1 MLSQKCKWRETMQN
15 HLFFINPSRGGMH
28 GFSWLFTAYYSWKSC
43 LILNNKLA
51 SHPQTH
57 THSTTAPSV
66 SYPCL
71 TSLYLFMI
79 SSSNKLKIYFCAS
92 PAHSHKHIVTMTHKH
107 MHRDNFLI
115 ALSRLSIVNPHK
127 LSGMPAHTLV
137 FYHKATHGH
146 VL

>member
-1 MLSQKCKWRETMQN
+1 MTGNYAEPFILYQSFTRRNAWLQLIIYSLLQLKV
-15 HLFFINPSRGGMH
+15 LFNTEQQISLPPTN
-28 GFSWLFTAYYSWKSC
+28 
-43 LILNNKLA
+43 
-51 SHPQTH
+51 TH

-137 FYHKATHGH
+137 FYHKTTHGH

>member
-1 MLSQKCKWRETMQN
+1 MTGNYLEPFILYQSLTRRNAWLQLIIYSLLQLKV
-15 HLFFINPSRGGMH
+15 LFNIGQQITLPPTN
-28 GFSWLFTAYYSWKSC
+28 
-43 LILNNKLA
+43 
-51 SHPQTH
+51 

-92 PAHSHKHIVTMTHKH
+92 PAHSHKHIVKMTHKH

-115 ALSRLSIVNPHK
+115 ALSWLSIVSPHK

-137 FYHKATHGH
+137 FYDKTTRGH